1 MVLNLL
7 RHFFN
12 ASRYIVLAKDKK
24 QRMPRRWSKLQR
36 RIYTIFDLNIRL
48 QFHCAIYRIPGHV
61 DSVCPRYFLM
71 LNDEIIWDW
80 PKDCSAKLNYKE
92 MYLVYRSSASDISDL
107 INVYLNADRQSFIIL
122 KDDWGTLDIF
132 RAADRRIGRR

>member
-1 MVLNLL
+1 
-7 RHFFN
+7 
-12 ASRYIVLAKDKK
+12 
-24 QRMPRRWSKLQR
+24 
-36 RIYTIFDLNIRL
+36 
-48 QFHCAIYRIPGHV
+48 
-61 DSVCPRYFLM
+61 M

-122 KDDWGTLDIF
+122 KDDWELWIFSGLLTVELDEDNGTMF
-132 RAADRRIGRR
+132 

>member
-1 MVLNLL
+1 
-7 RHFFN
+7 
-12 ASRYIVLAKDKK
+12 
-24 QRMPRRWSKLQR
+24 
-36 RIYTIFDLNIRL
+36 
-48 QFHCAIYRIPGHV
+48 
-61 DSVCPRYFLM
+61 M

-122 KDDWGTLDIF
+122 KDDWELWIFSELLTVELDEDNGTMV
-132 RAADRRIGRR
+132 

>member
-7 RHFFN
+7 RHFLTQVDISYWQRIR
-12 ASRYIVLAKDKK
+12 SRECQDDGLNYEKNLHN
-24 QRMPRRWSKLQR
+24 
-36 RIYTIFDLNIRL
+36 FDLNIRL
-48 QFHCAIYRIPGHV
+48 QFHCAICRIPGHV

>member
-1 MVLNLL
+1 
-7 RHFFN
+7 
-12 ASRYIVLAKDKK
+12 
-24 QRMPRRWSKLQR
+24 
-36 RIYTIFDLNIRL
+36 
-48 QFHCAIYRIPGHV
+48 
-61 DSVCPRYFLM
+61 M

-122 KDDWGTLDIF
+122 KDDWELWIFSELLPVELDEDNGTMF
-132 RAADRRIGRR
+132 

>member
-1 MVLNLL
+1 
-7 RHFFN
+7 
-12 ASRYIVLAKDKK
+12 
-24 QRMPRRWSKLQR
+24 
-36 RIYTIFDLNIRL
+36 
-48 QFHCAIYRIPGHV
+48 
-61 DSVCPRYFLM
+61 M

-122 KDDWGTLDIF
+122 KDDWELWIFSELLTLELDEDNGTMF
-132 RAADRRIGRR
+132 

>member
-1 MVLNLL
+1 
-7 RHFFN
+7 
-12 ASRYIVLAKDKK
+12 
-24 QRMPRRWSKLQR
+24 MPRRWSKLQR

-122 KDDWGTLDIF
+122 KDDWELWMFSELLTVELDEDNGTMF
-132 RAADRRIGRR
+132 

>member
-1 MVLNLL
+1 MGIPFSGSLRRTFPRAKRKRNQQLFNLTPGSEFLSFVGYLNL
-7 RHFFN
+7 
-12 ASRYIVLAKDKK
+12 S
-24 QRMPRRWSKLQR
+24 
-36 RIYTIFDLNIRL
+36 FDS
-48 QFHCAIYRIPGHV
+48 HV

-122 KDDWGTLDIF
+122 KDDWELWIFSELLTVELDEDNGTMF
-132 RAADRRIGRR
+132 

>member
-1 MVLNLL
+1 
-7 RHFFN
+7 
-12 ASRYIVLAKDKK
+12 
-24 QRMPRRWSKLQR
+24 MPRRWSKLQR

-92 MYLVYRSSASDISDL
+92 MYFVYRSSASDISDL

-122 KDDWGTLDIF
+122 KDDWELWIFSELLTVELDEDNGTMF
-132 RAADRRIGRR
+132 

>member
-7 RHFFN
+7 RHFLTQVDISYWQRIR
-12 ASRYIVLAKDKK
+12 SRECQD
-24 QRMPRRWSKLQR
+24 
-36 RIYTIFDLNIRL
+36 DGLNYREEL

>member
-1 MVLNLL
+1 
-7 RHFFN
+7 
-12 ASRYIVLAKDKK
+12 
-24 QRMPRRWSKLQR
+24 
-36 RIYTIFDLNIRL
+36 
-48 QFHCAIYRIPGHV
+48 
-61 DSVCPRYFLM
+61 M

-122 KDDWGTLDIF
+122 KDDWELWIFSELLTVELDEDNGMMF
-132 RAADRRIGRR
+132 

>member
-1 MVLNLL
+1 
-7 RHFFN
+7 
-12 ASRYIVLAKDKK
+12 
-24 QRMPRRWSKLQR
+24 
-36 RIYTIFDLNIRL
+36 
-48 QFHCAIYRIPGHV
+48 
-61 DSVCPRYFLM
+61 M

-122 KDDWGTLDIF
+122 KDDLELWIFSELLTVELDEDNGTMF
-132 RAADRRIGRR
+132 

>member
-1 MVLNLL
+1 ML
-7 RHFFN
+7 
-12 ASRYIVLAKDKK
+12 I
-24 QRMPRRWSKLQR
+24 
-36 RIYTIFDLNIRL
+36 
-48 QFHCAIYRIPGHV
+48 
-61 DSVCPRYFLM
+61 

-122 KDDWGTLDIF
+122 KDDWELWIFSELLTVELDEDNGTMF
-132 RAADRRIGRR
+132 

>member
-1 MVLNLL
+1 MLYNKNNGIEFVTP
-7 RHFFN
+7 FFN

-61 DSVCPRYFLM
+61 DSVCPRSFLM

-107 INVYLNADRQSFIIL
+107 INVYLNADR
-122 KDDWGTLDIF
+122 
-132 RAADRRIGRR
+132 

>member
-1 MVLNLL
+1 
-7 RHFFN
+7 
-12 ASRYIVLAKDKK
+12 
-24 QRMPRRWSKLQR
+24 
-36 RIYTIFDLNIRL
+36 
-48 QFHCAIYRIPGHV
+48 
-61 DSVCPRYFLM
+61 M

-122 KDDWGTLDIF
+122 KDDWELWIFSELLTVELGEDNGTMF
-132 RAADRRIGRR
+132 

>member
-1 MVLNLL
+1 
-7 RHFFN
+7 
-12 ASRYIVLAKDKK
+12 
-24 QRMPRRWSKLQR
+24 
-36 RIYTIFDLNIRL
+36 
-48 QFHCAIYRIPGHV
+48 
-61 DSVCPRYFLM
+61 M

-122 KDDWGTLDIF
+122 KDDWELWIFSGLLTVELDEDNGTNF
-132 RAADRRIGRR
+132 

>member
-1 MVLNLL
+1 
-7 RHFFN
+7 
-12 ASRYIVLAKDKK
+12 
-24 QRMPRRWSKLQR
+24 
-36 RIYTIFDLNIRL
+36 
-48 QFHCAIYRIPGHV
+48 
-61 DSVCPRYFLM
+61 M

-122 KDDWGTLDIF
+122 KDDWELWIFSELLTVELDADTGTMF
-132 RAADRRIGRR
+132 

>member
-1 MVLNLL
+1 M
-7 RHFFN
+7 
-12 ASRYIVLAKDKK
+12 
-24 QRMPRRWSKLQR
+24 
-36 RIYTIFDLNIRL
+36 
-48 QFHCAIYRIPGHV
+48 
-61 DSVCPRYFLM
+61 CPRYFLM

-122 KDDWGTLDIF
+122 KDDWELWIFSELLTVELDEDNGTMF
-132 RAADRRIGRR
+132 